1 VQKVEN
7 YFFFFFHIQKMERAL
22 DYYQEALMMRTL
34 ITNTQVYVLQRNNAV
49 KTLQRWYR
57 NKLQN
62 IIRIWED
69 DVDEIYCEEE
79 REIKVEFCLGTYKT
93 CIVYFNEYGKQIG
106 LKVEER
112 DPKTGELSVTAGG
125 WEKLYINGYEDESN
139 QVIIAL
145 QPPSDNWYEE
155 TIETAEYS

>member
-1 VQKVEN
+1 
-7 YFFFFFHIQKMERAL
+7 MERAL
-22 DYYQEALMMRTL
+22 DYYQEALMMRNL
-34 ITNTQVYVLQRNNAV
+34 INNTQVYVLRRNNAV

-57 NKLQN
+57 NKLQKL
-62 IIRIWED
+62 IREWDYEIDELYGEQYM
-69 DVDEIYCEEE
+69 VDE
-79 REIKVEFCLGTYKT
+79 REIIIRYCLGTYKT